1 MIKQYQKYKSW
12 IILRHRILMNFRR
25 VSSSTTFCP
34 PPCTYIILYSFSRI
48 TFIFP
53 DCHIIWFTDIMLY
66 YYFNSLRNLR
76 HFYFD
81 FQCKCLH
88 FSQSKDSVCTN
99 FYVIQTHMKEEAKNR
114 YPRKKQ
120 PTETAHPASSR
131 NQQPHLPNYLPV
143 HLNIQSNTHKVIEFP
158 SLLSGVTKLISRNPQ

>member
-1 MIKQYQKYKSW
+1 MIKQYQKYTSW

-114 YPRKKQ
+114 YPRIKK
-120 PTETAHPASSR
+120 TTHRNCTSCFLKEPAATSS
-131 NQQPHLPNYLPV
+131 
-143 HLNIQSNTHKVIEFP
+143 K
-158 SLLSGVTKLISRNPQ
+158 LSASPP